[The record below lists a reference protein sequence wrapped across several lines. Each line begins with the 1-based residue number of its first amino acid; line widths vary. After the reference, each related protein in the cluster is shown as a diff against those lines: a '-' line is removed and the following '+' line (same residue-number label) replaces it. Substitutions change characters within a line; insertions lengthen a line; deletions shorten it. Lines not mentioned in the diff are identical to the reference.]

1 MDRRLAE
8 IKRLCA
14 DLNSLDYLWATV
26 EASSNLLQL
35 LRMDPHRDGARVLLK
50 PFDLDQVLAMIVET
64 LRWW

>member
-14 DLNSLDYLWATV
+14 DLNILDYLWATV

-35 LRMDPHRDGARVLLK
+35 RELLK

-64 LRWW
+64 VR